1 MKVGI
6 IGVGLIGGSLA
17 LSARDHIPDSKI
29 YGSNRSEANLKK
41 SLKMGLIDFA
51 LQNNDI
57 KSCLLY
63 TSPSPRD

>member
-17 LSARDHIPDSKI
+17 LSAREHISDLEI

-51 LQNNDI
+51 L
-57 KSCLLY
+57 K
-63 TSPSPRD
+63 